1 MNAKEFVDIFKKEKD
16 ELLEAFFSDSCYMP
30 LIRDLQL
37 NNSKI
42 ASLKEIVDLML
53 TDTLYTFLM
62 GLDGEAN
69 IGGVQQTYKI
79 YDENGNLISECG
91 ELEAEAYEALKA

>member
-1 MNAKEFVDIFKKEKD
+1 MNAKVFVNIFKKEKD
-16 ELLEAFFSDSCYMP
+16 DLLETFFSESCYMP
-30 LIRDLQL
+30 LIRELQL

-53 TDTLYTFLM
+53 TDTLYTLLM

-79 YDENGNLISECG
+79 YDENGDLISECG
-91 ELEAEAYEALKA
+91 ELEAAAYELLKS